1 MSTRQFIIDFS
12 PTSIERFFSGKT
24 NSLLSHF
31 SQLAVDITEKEQE
44 YEIKAHV
51 PGFKKEDITINLGED
66 NVLSIL
72 ADVKKENTQEAENGT
87 VIAREIFNE
96 TLSRKINLPKN
107 ISASDIKASQ
117 VDGVLTIV
125 IPKKQPQLPS
135 TQQIQIS

>member
-1 MSTRQFIIDFS
+1 MLKRQLILDFS
-12 PTSIERFFSGKT
+12 PTSIERFFSGKQ
-24 NSLLSHF
+24 NPIFSQF

-44 YEIKAHV
+44 YEIKTHV

-66 NVLSIL
+66 NVLSIV

-87 VIAREIFNE
+87 VITREIFNE
-96 TLSRKINLPKN
+96 SVSRKINLPKN
-107 ISASDIKASQ
+107 INASDIKASQ

-125 IPKKQPQLPS
+125 IPKKQPQLPT